1 MKLTVSAHAIFR
13 YKTRVRDCATR
24 LAIQQIEAAYATGTT
39 TRTLPGGH
47 RFVDAGDLRLVVNPK
62 NTVMTVYVPG
72 KGHCPGLDRKFK
84 ETAR

>member
-13 YKTRVRDCATR
+13 YKTRVRDCATK
-24 LAIQQIEAAYATGTT
+24 LVVAQIEAAYATGST

-47 RFVDAGDLRLVVNPK
+47 RFVDAADLRLVVNPE
-62 NTVMTVYVPG
+62 NVVMTVYVPG
-72 KGHCPGLDRKFK
+72 KGHCPGLDAKYG